1 MKRMALIVAMVLT
14 AGIAAAA
21 QTPNQPPQSARAPS
35 PAEGNRSQPAAQ
47 ENRSEQELL
56 RLERA
61 WLDAYEQRDTAAME
75 RILADDFTITF
86 GNGQTEDKAQTIAN
100 LRRPADANQVRFR
113 TEETRVRLYGE
124 TAILSGFVLTLRV
137 TDGREEVVSR
147 ARYTDTYARL
157 QRSQSPRQTRWQVVA
172 SHLSQLPRQRT
183 AATVEAGIYEAYA
196 GEYETAPGRTLVLAR
211 DGNTLTAQPAGGP
224 RIELL
229 PESET
234 RFFARGMDVRVTFV
248 RDGEGRATH
257 LILQEGCGD
266 ARVARKVR

>member
-1 MKRMALIVAMVLT
+1 MKRAALFTAMMLLLVT
-14 AGIAAAA
+14 SAAARQTGSQQPGSGSAPVSPVNRAPQTSSSA
-21 QTPNQPPQSARAPS
+21 QT
-35 PAEGNRSQPAAQ
+35 
-47 ENRSEQELL
+47 EQELL

-86 GNGQTEDKAQTIAN
+86 GSGQTEDKAQTVAN
-100 LRRPADANQVRFR
+100 LRRPAGPNQLRFR

-124 TAILSGFVLTLRV
+124 TAILSGLVLTLRV

-157 QRSQSPRQTRWQVVA
+157 QRSHSPRQTRWQVVA

-196 GEYETAPGRTLVLAR
+196 GEYESAPGRTLVIAR
-211 DGNTLTAQPAGGP
+211 DGNTLTAQPTGGP
-224 RIELL
+224 RIEML

-234 RFFARGMDVRVTFV
+234 RFFARGRDVRVTFI